1 MNQTIRIILATI
13 LVALSYTGSANA
25 DAQQKFSFQGVS
37 YNGDIKPE
45 QFSFSDV
52 MIKAR
57 SYTDRVNIKV
67 IFQDVSTPYKS
78 TDKDETVAITFE
90 GDPDSETV
98 YAIRL
103 EYGTFFQ
110 TIPGKFSSENIE
122 NRYLISTRSVEDGSF
137 NKLYEQ
143 LTNDDKVKLKGACH
157 HFMDDE
163 SIERIT
169 SFKSPVIEG
178 SKLKF
183 ASSERIDKI
192 ILSPNAS
199 MQIKALATLC
209 FEATNRVYVKD
220 VQTFL
225 NASGHD
231 VGKSDGQWGP
241 KSQKGWEA
249 YLTSQGKPLDTTIS
263 GETTEALQ
271 KNLTVKIPI
280 LRKSMSK
287 DEFFD
292 SNGELSKHVRYN
304 GHICKFV
311 LCKLTLK
318 ERLKNRKTV
327 NLFSPWGVYYE
338 DGKILKEVDDYKSQL
353 FWRNRGSLP
362 KPNFTQSNS
371 TIVLED
377 AKWMF
382 EYKQDMVKELSKYY
396 HSKPLIIPE
405 YRGQSDRYSIK
416 IMDKTYPAKLSE
428 VLDNEI
434 RLRLHDGFA
443 FDWWHDYVERFQKGV
458 SQTQIKRIRLNIA
471 SELRKKLGPNKL
483 IIGNTNYKDDIST
496 HKYINGIYM
505 EVSSKGSHYNNS
517 EISKIEK
524 LMHRHN
530 KHLQEPKILL
540 LKVDKIYKQN
550 QPIGWND
557 PENRKAAKLFLAMS
571 VVISDNGYFLYE
583 MGGKEMKKKYPD
595 RPRSISF
602 PYDFYSFD
610 IGKPTSG
617 YNKVKSGVGYKEH
630 DKGFVAYNI
639 TGSSKKFKRKNGQE
653 HTIKAKSGLFCKDV
667 GAKTECLSNN

>member
-13 LVALSYTGSANA
+13 LVTLSYTGSANA

-52 MIKAR
+52 IIKAR
-57 SYTDRVNIKV
+57 SNTDRVNIKV
-67 IFQDVSTPYKS
+67 IFQDVSTPFKS

-90 GDPDSETV
+90 GDPKSETV
-98 YAIRL
+98 YALRL
-103 EYGTFFQ
+103 DYGTFSQ
-110 TIPGKFSSENIE
+110 TIPSTFSYEDKTSRFLIAPKSIGDGKLNSLYEH
-122 NRYLISTRSVEDGSF
+122 LISH
-137 NKLYEQ
+137 
-143 LTNDDKVKLKGACH
+143 DKTKLKGACH
-157 HFMDDE
+157 HFMDDKN
-163 SIERIT
+163 IKRIT
-169 SFKSPVIEG
+169 SLKSPLG
-178 SKLKF
+178 KSDRSKSTVRINKLLS
-183 ASSERIDKI
+183 ATNISE
-192 ILSPNAS
+192 
-199 MQIKALATLC
+199 QIKKLATLC

-220 VQTFL
+220 VQSFL

-241 KSQKGWEA
+241 KSQSGWEA
-249 YLTSQGKPLDTTIS
+249 YLTSQDKPLDTTIS
-263 GETTEALQ
+263 SETIQALQ
-271 KNLTVKIPI
+271 EKITGKIPK
-280 LRKSMSK
+280 LRETMFK
-287 DEFFD
+287 DGYFD
-292 SNGELSKHVRYN
+292 LNGELSKHVRSN

-311 LCKLTLK
+311 PCKLTIK
-318 ERLKNRKTV
+318 EKLKNRKTV
-327 NLFSPWGVYYE
+327 NLFSPWGVHYE

-353 FWRNRGSLP
+353 FWRNRGNLP

-396 HSKPLIIPE
+396 HSRPLIIPE
-405 YRGQSDRYSIK
+405 YRGQRDRYSIK
-416 IMDKTYPAKLSE
+416 IMDKSYPAKLSE
-428 VLDNEI
+428 VLNSEI
-434 RLRLHDGFA
+434 KLRLHDGFA
-443 FDWWHDYVERFQKGV
+443 FDWWHDYLERFQKGV

-557 PENRKAAKLFLAMS
+557 PENRKAAKLFSAMS

-595 RPRSISF
+595 KPRSISF

-630 DKGFVAYNI
+630 DKGFIAYNI

-653 HTIKAKSGLFCKDV
+653 HTIEAKSGLFCKDV